1 MNEMPMT
8 PHSESVL
15 PVDSSRV
22 VPIANETYP
31 KRPSVLF
38 LSWAFPPVNAPAC
51 VRTMS
56 IAKYLAR
63 SGWKVTVLTPD
74 PVVFRRVENADHVEA
89 ILEKEGIRRVL
100 TGHWLTCLI
109 PDHLKCWNAG
119 LGWLAGGVCRTMARY
134 CGIESDVG
142 WSMTVERACATVNP
156 SDVDVILVSGPP
168 FGAFGAAERL
178 SSRLGKPFVLDYRD
192 PWTGNPHAGQ
202 QASPVLI
209 RAEARLLRKCAAV
222 TIVSPSWG
230 EGLVKRFGIGS
241 KLHVVPNGFD
251 VDEGKNVR
259 PHEFGHFAIVYAG
272 SFYPPK
278 RVISP
283 VMAALKRLKGS
294 EGTESREWYFH
305 FYGEG
310 QEHVRHEAIRFGV
323 MDKVVLHGR
332 VTRTEAVSAVRGSG
346 VTIVI
351 TSVLDDN
358 SAEDSG
364 IIPGK
369 VFEALGA
376 GVPILLIAPTG
387 SDIGKIVESASS
399 ARLVTGRDIEGM
411 TSFFQ
416 EVMSGMA
423 PQLKTPECYAWPNL
437 IHRFDAVLRGVID
450 HSCQH

>member
-134 CGIESDVG
+134 FGIEIDAG
-142 WSMTVERACATVNP
+142 WSMVVDRTCTMLNP

-202 QASPVLI
+202 QTSSATI
-209 RAEARLLRKCAAV
+209 REEARMLRNCAAV

-230 EGLVKRFGIGS
+230 KELARRFGIES

-251 VDEGKNVR
+251 IDDVSGIR
-259 PHEFGHFAIVYAG
+259 PYDFGHFAIVYAG

-283 VMAALKRLKGS
+283 VMAALKRLKYS
-294 EGTESREWYFH
+294 EGDRDREWYFH
-305 FYGEG
+305 FFGEG
-310 QEHVRHEAIRFGV
+310 EKHVQEEAIRFGV

-332 VTRTEAVSAVRGSG
+332 VTRADAVSAVRGSG
-346 VTIVI
+346 VTVVI
-351 TSVLDDN
+351 TSVLDEN
-358 SAEDSG
+358 SAGDSG
-364 IIPGK
+364 IVPGK
-369 VFEALGA
+369 VFEALGSNVPVLIVAPKGSDIENIGETA
-376 GVPILLIAPTG
+376 GSTRLVTG
-387 SDIGKIVESASS
+387 SDI
-399 ARLVTGRDIEGM
+399 EGI
-411 TSFFQ
+411 TSFFR
-416 EVMSGMA
+416 ETMSGMMPKA
-423 PQLKTPECYAWPNL
+423 KTPEVYAWPNL
-437 IHRFDAVLRGVID
+437 IHRLDVVLRQAIGENTLK
-450 HSCQH
+450 

>member
-1 MNEMPMT
+1 MT
-8 PHSESVL
+8 PYSESVL
-15 PVDSSRV
+15 PTDSARTL
-22 VPIANETYP
+22 PFATEALP
-31 KRPSVLF
+31 GRPSVLF

-74 PVVFRRVENADHVEA
+74 PVVFRRVEDSEHVAA
-89 ILEKEGIRRVL
+89 ILEKEGIRRIL
-100 TGHWLTCLI
+100 TGHRLACLI

-134 CGIESDVG
+134 FGIEGDAG
-142 WSMTVERACATVNP
+142 WSMVVDRACATLNP

-202 QASPVLI
+202 QASSATV
-209 RAEARLLRKCAAV
+209 REEARMLRSCAAV

-230 EGLVKRFGIGS
+230 EALAKRFGIES
-241 KLHVVPNGFD
+241 KLHIVTNGFD
-251 VDEGKNVR
+251 VDEGKDVR
-259 PHEFGHFAIVYAG
+259 PYEFGHFAIVYAG

-283 VMAALKRLKGS
+283 VMAALKRLKGLEGS
-294 EGTESREWYFH
+294 EDREWYFH

-310 QEHVRHEAIRFGV
+310 QEHVRDEAIRFGV
-323 MDKVVLHGR
+323 MDKIVLHGR
-332 VTRTEAVSAVRGSG
+332 VTRAEAVSAVRGAG
-346 VTIVI
+346 VTVVI
-351 TSVLDDN
+351 TSVLDEN

-369 VFEALGA
+369 VFEALGS
-376 GVPILLIAPTG
+376 GVPILLIAPRG
-387 SDIGKIVESASS
+387 SDIEKIGESAESV
-399 ARLVTGRDIEGM
+399 RLVIGTDIDGI
-411 TSFFQ
+411 TSYFK
-416 EVMSGMA
+416 EVMSVMA
-423 PQLKTPECYAWPNL
+423 PKVKTPERYAWPNL
-437 IHRFDAVLRGVID
+437 IRRLDAVLRGVITEPRR
-450 HSCQH
+450 H